1 MTDTEPLVPDD
12 FVDEE
17 AEAEAAAD
25 EAVDASGEVPLL
37 SNGQLAQVFHDIG
50 DLLEV
55 KGELVYKTVAYHRA
69 ADAIGRSP
77 VEVARAYRDGKPP
90 VIPGVGKA
98 IADKLEELANTG
110 RSEYRYKLV
119 G

>member
-1 MTDTEPLVPDD
+1 MTDDIRTDAAELDHV
-12 FVDEE
+12 VDEE
-17 AEAEAAAD
+17 AEAEAAA
-25 EAVDASGEVPLL
+25 EEAAVDAGEGALL

-77 VEVARAYRDGKPP
+77 VEVAKAYREGTPP
-90 VIPGVGKA
+90 SIPGVGKA
-98 IADKLEELANTG
+98 IADKLEELART
-110 RSEYRYKLV
+110 
-119 G
+119 